1 MSYTLSKTGA
11 QIDNILNKA
20 DAAGII
26 QKSSATYAGVLA
38 ALALGSPVTIQDGSD
53 LYQYVGSIG
62 PTMFFSQ
69 MSSIYNYI
77 PGAYFKYLA
86 LTSQDVWSSGMMT
99 LQNKLTFDNT
109 PTEGSSNP
117 VTSDGIFEAIKPLN
131 DLGLSVA
138 NGMINVT
145 FEE

>member
-11 QIDNILNKA
+11 QIDAILNKA

-38 ALALGSPVTIQDGSD
+38 ALALGSPVIIQDGAD
-53 LYQYVGSIG
+53 MYQYVGAIG
-62 PTMFFSQ
+62 PTLFFSQ
-69 MSSIYNYI
+69 MSTINNYI
-77 PGAYFKYLA
+77 PGAYLKGLA
-86 LTSQDVWSSGMMT
+86 LTSQDVWSST
-99 LQNKLTFDNT
+99 TRSLQDKLTFDAT
-109 PTEGSSNP
+109 PALNSTNP